1 MHACKYWLTASVHIL
16 KQRDPRPICCLAKI
30 NIWQTLNLLISAFH
44 KLKLHGEIAP
54 EISRFSMENIHRDF
68 IAYLTINRNC
78 REARPNVFM
87 RLSCNSS
94 ISFPPICQIF
104 TGQFFPSSFLLYPSL
119 FLHMCTWVFMMRD
132 VLANFPSYRR
142 NSRQK
147 SIKIFQRS
155 NCSPFDIPV
164 FDSFSVTCKNML
176 SRSDYGFEKPIFL
189 FESKS
194 KRKDTNST
202 MKDN

>member
-1 MHACKYWLTASVHIL
+1 MTASVHIL

-44 KLKLHGEIAP
+44 KVKLHGEIAP

-68 IAYLTINRNC
+68 IAYPTINRNC

-87 RLSCNSS
+87 QLSCNSS

-104 TGQFFPSSFLLYPSL
+104 TGQFFPSLFLLYLSL
-119 FLHMCTWVFMMRD
+119 FRHKCTWVFMMRD
-132 VLANFPSYRR
+132 VVANFPSYRR

-155 NCSPFDIPV
+155 NCSLFDILV
-164 FDSFSVTCKNML
+164 FDSFLVTCKNML
-176 SRSDYGFEKPIFL
+176 SRLDYIFRKIYIFIRIEIEEKRYEFHDERQLIV
-189 FESKS
+189 
-194 KRKDTNST
+194 NY
-202 MKDN
+202 